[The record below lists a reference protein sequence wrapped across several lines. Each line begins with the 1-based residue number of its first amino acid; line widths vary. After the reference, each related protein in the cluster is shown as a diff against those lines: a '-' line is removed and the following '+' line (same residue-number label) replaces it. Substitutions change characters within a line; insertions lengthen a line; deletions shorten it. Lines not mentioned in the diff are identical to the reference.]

1 MANLITSKAPNLPLA
16 TVQYE
21 PRYQDQFANA
31 LRLYFNQ
38 VDNAIGEIIR
48 ILEKTGP
55 FNTVTANTVN
65 TNVLNANQIN
75 GGNISAGYTDVWA
88 VGAYAA
94 RFGGLDV
101 GTALIREQTSDNI
114 YANYFHGS
122 GRYIDVPY
130 NQFQSNQDQSA
141 ASIAN
146 AYALT
151 LNVDDF
157 PNGIHVTNNS
167 RITFSESG
175 QYLITYSLS
184 FTNSTND
191 RQDIDIWFR
200 YKGNDIA
207 NSNSRFIIPQR
218 KSSGANSYLIAVT
231 PFMIDVL
238 ADGDYVEIM
247 WRVSDVN
254 VTLEAIPA
262 VTAVPG
268 VTPAIP
274 ATPSA
279 LVAVQ
284 FMSAQHPVKKT
295 VTVLP
300 IFGFGEVGDV
310 TIVTR

>member
-38 VDNAIGEIIR
+38 VDNAIGELIR
-48 ILEKTGP
+48 IIEKTGP
-55 FNTVTANTVN
+55 FDTVTANTLN
-65 TNVLNANQIN
+65 TNVINADEIN
-75 GGNISAGYTDVWA
+75 GGNITGEYADLWA

-101 GTALIREQTSDNI
+101 GVALIREQTSDNI

-122 GRYIDVPY
+122 GRYIDTSY
-130 NQFQSNQDQSA
+130 NQFTSDQDQVA
-141 ASIAN
+141 GSIAN
-146 AYALT
+146 AYAVT
-151 LNVDDF
+151 LNGDDF
-157 PNGIHVTNNS
+157 PNGISVVSNSQVT
-167 RITFSESG
+167 FAESG
-175 QYLITYSLS
+175 QYLVTYSLS

-191 RQDIDIWFR
+191 SQEIDIWFR
-200 YKGNDIA
+200 YNGSDIA
-207 NSNSRFIIPQR
+207 NSNSRFSIPAR
-218 KSSGANSYLIAVT
+218 KSTGSNSYLIAVT
-231 PFMIDVL
+231 PYLVDIL
-238 ADGDYVEIM
+238 ADGDHVEIM

-254 VTLEAIPA
+254 VTMEHLPA

-279 LVAVQ
+279 IVSVQ
-284 FMSAQHPVKKT
+284 FISAQHPPGKT

-300 IFGFGEVGDV
+300 VFGFGAVGNV
-310 TIVTR
+310 TIATR